1 MLKKSASLD
10 KIEVK
15 FLDTVNLTAG

>member
-15 FLDTVNLTAG
+15 FVDTVNLTAG